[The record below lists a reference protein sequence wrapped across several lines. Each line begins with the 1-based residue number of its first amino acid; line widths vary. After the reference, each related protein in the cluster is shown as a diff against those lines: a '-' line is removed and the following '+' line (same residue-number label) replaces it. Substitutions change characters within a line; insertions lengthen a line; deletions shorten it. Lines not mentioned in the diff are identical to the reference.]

1 MSQYEVEAFIYD
13 KKIGTILLKDGRV
26 YFEYDKEFK
35 NFKLEISPLKLP
47 LSLEG
52 VYTNNNEHYFEGLAG
67 VFLW

>member
-35 NFKLEISPLKLP
+35 NSKLEICRVRTSLHNDILP
-47 LSLEG
+47 
-52 VYTNNNEHYFEGLAG
+52 
-67 VFLW
+67 